1 MPITKLIAQD
11 TGSVIA
17 LKHPL
22 IPWLLSRLDSC
33 LSFSYQA
40 LFRQRPVCAHCLCA
54 AFSSQLSFEDIVVVS
69 AGSVDRHGSMKSVK
83 VSKGVAETYDIVLR
97 KPKTIGLIDRDLA
110 PPTNK

>member
-1 MPITKLIAQD
+1 MPITKLVAQD
-11 TGSVIA
+11 TGGVIA

-33 LSFSYQA
+33 LSFPYQA
-40 LFRQRPVCAHCLCA
+40 LSVRGLFAHIVFALP
-54 AFSSQLSFEDIVVVS
+54 SLPNSLEDIVAVS
-69 AGSVDRHGSMKSVK
+69 AGAADRHGSITLVK

-110 PPTNK
+110 PSTNK